1 MPEWLTHVIFACL
14 VFKLC
19 SLRYRSLD
27 GADMALV
34 LMGSILPDF
43 SKIDL
48 AFGVAGM
55 DIQNMVNPLHT
66 PIGSILVAGLLSLL
80 FQNCLKA
87 FMLLVIGACTHL
99 LLDTMESQIAG
110 GIMLLFPLSW
120 NKYSLAILPND
131 DLRVGGILL
140 AAMLA
145 VVTVLRIL
153 KKVCRK
159 T

>member
-1 MPEWLTHVIFACL
+1 MPEWLTHVIFAYL

-19 SLRYRSLD
+19 SLRYRSLE

-34 LMGSILPDF
+34 LMGSIL
-43 SKIDL
+43 L
-48 AFGVAGM
+48 
-55 DIQNMVNPLHT
+55 
-66 PIGSILVAGLLSLL
+66 
-80 FQNCLKA
+80 
-87 FMLLVIGACTHL
+87 
-99 LLDTMESQIAG
+99 
-110 GIMLLFPLSW
+110 
-120 NKYSLAILPND
+120 ND
-131 DLRVGGILL
+131 DWRAGAIHL